1 MPKTEKKKK
10 YTPAITKRFL
20 LIMDEVIKEGKCDT
34 PAEFLISVGE
44 HRQQLYAYLDDIR
57 SPTLEQ
63 LATTCTRYGYSPT
76 WVMLG
81 TGDKKMN
88 PKDEKTIEDRV
99 TELEA
104 TVAALKNMIKR
115 K

>member
-1 MPKTEKKKK
+1 MAKSTTKKK

-20 LIMDEVIKEGKCDT
+20 VIMDESIKEGLCST
-34 PAEFLISVGE
+34 QAEFLTSIGE
-44 HRQQLYAYLDDIR
+44 HRQSLPAYLEGTR

-63 LATTCTRYGYSPT
+63 VATTCTKYGYSPT
-76 WVMLG
+76 WLILG

-88 PKDEKTIEDRV
+88 AKDEKTIENRV
-99 TELEA
+99 TELET
-104 TVAALKNMIKR
+104 TVAALKNQIKR